1 MCDDGMCDDVIC
13 DPDDIS
19 QGGDDGCAGCLRE
32 LLGVFPLYTILGFL
46 LACFYMM
53 LVFPTDQTN
62 VPLFMR
68 FVHLVAVFSLVG
80 LYFTRHIYAWLW
92 KQIAKLIDGT

>member
-32 LLGVFPLYTILGFL
+32 LFGVFPLYTILGFL
-46 LACFYMM
+46 LATFYGIIM
-53 LVFPTDQTN
+53 LPKDPSDS
-62 VPLFMR
+62 PLFVNIIHMIAI
-68 FVHLVAVFSLVG
+68 LSLLG

-92 KQIAKLIDGT
+92 KQIAKLIKM

>member
-1 MCDDGMCDDVIC
+1 MCDDVLC
-13 DPDDIS
+13 ADDAPV
-19 QGGDDGCAGCLRE
+19 DDGCRGCFEQLV
-32 LLGVFPLYTILGFL
+32 LLPLYTILGIL

-62 VPLFMR
+62 LPLFMR